1 MNTMSSMIYFLA
13 NRGMGRALRHRD
25 YAMYAAAG
33 WLSNIGLWVQRIA
46 VSWLTWTFTESWVW
60 LGVIVFAEGLITT
73 VVMPIAG
80 IFTDRLDRLS
90 LARISQMGLMAIA
103 AVLSALTFLG
113 LNNIWILL
121 GLMMLSGVAEGFWTP
136 VRMAIPPNLVPR
148 EDLSSAL
155 GISASL
161 FNLAQFIGPAIAGVI
176 IAFFEKT
183 DTQFGFAFAFNC
195 ATFLAYLIVLF
206 VIQLREEERQTD
218 KNASFF
224 ADFKEGIGYVMKTP
238 GLPIFLFFMLSTA
251 LCMRPFREL
260 FAGISEATFGQGA
273 DGLAMLTGATGIGA
287 VVGALVIANLRN
299 VKGLVRL
306 IFFFFVIDVIIQVAF
321 AFSTFFIF
329 SIICAA
335 GMGFAITIAGIAG
348 QVLVQSAI
356 HDEMRGRVMSLW
368 GIIMRG
374 GVPTGAV
381 ILGYLSSLLGFQK
394 GLLIVTGIFVLVLA
408 FVIPRSGPLVKRME
422 SSPSEASLPAAKI
435 S

>member
-1 MNTMSSMIYFLA
+1 
-13 NRGMGRALRHRD
+13 
-25 YAMYAAAG
+25 
-33 WLSNIGLWVQRIA
+33 
-46 VSWLTWTFTESWVW
+46 
-60 LGVIVFAEGLITT
+60 
-73 VVMPIAG
+73 
-80 IFTDRLDRLS
+80 
-90 LARISQMGLMAIA
+90 
-103 AVLSALTFLG
+103 
-113 LNNIWILL
+113 
-121 GLMMLSGVAEGFWTP
+121 MLSGVAEGFWTP

-183 DTQFGFAFAFNC
+183 DTQFGFAFAFNA

-321 AFSTFFIF
+321 AFKYILHIF
-329 SIICAA
+329 YHLCCWHGICDYD
-335 GMGFAITIAGIAG
+335 
-348 QVLVQSAI
+348 S
-356 HDEMRGRVMSLW
+356 RNCR
-368 GIIMRG
+368 
-374 GVPTGAV
+374 TG
-381 ILGYLSSLLGFQK
+381 
-394 GLLIVTGIFVLVLA
+394 
-408 FVIPRSGPLVKRME
+408 SG
-422 SSPSEASLPAAKI
+422 AKCH
-435 S
+435 SR